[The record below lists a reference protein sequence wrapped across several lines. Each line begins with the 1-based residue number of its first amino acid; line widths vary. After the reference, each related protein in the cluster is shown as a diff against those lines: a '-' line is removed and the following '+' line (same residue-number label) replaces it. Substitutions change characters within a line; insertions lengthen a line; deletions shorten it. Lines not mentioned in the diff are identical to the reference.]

1 MSESTHLILN
11 GAAIDLA
18 DCEPTLSLLRWLRL
32 QQLSGTK
39 EGCADGDCGAC
50 SVTLVETDAQ
60 GRRTLRAVNSCLLP
74 MGMLAGRELLTVEAL
89 ADGNKLHPVQQA
101 MVDCGGSQCGY
112 CTPGFVMSLLAGQLS
127 GELDDD
133 CFEGNLCRCTG
144 YQPIRAAAAQLRA
157 QGDAFASAIAQPS
170 ASAEAPGA
178 ARIRDFHSP
187 TTIEAALHLK
197 SITPG
202 AVWIA
207 GATDLGVDLSH
218 HKPRAPTYIALDRI
232 AELQRLEIGADQ
244 LRIGAGVN
252 LRRLETELAG
262 IFPALDQML
271 PWFAARQVRN
281 RATLGGNLGTASPIG
296 DLLPVLLALDAVIV
310 CRNLRGTRE
319 IAIADYFVG
328 YRQTAL
334 AADELITEVRLPRRA
349 DLLNC
354 SYKVAK
360 RQTDDIS
367 IVAAAFALAFDA
379 DGRIEHIRLAYGG
392 VAAVPLRA
400 QAVEQLLLGQTLNAA
415 LIERACAALREC
427 FRPLDDHRA
436 SADYRRALCANLFA
450 AFAGTL
456 AAPRVAE
463 GTPAE
468 TKTDVP
474 ENITDHQCI
483 HAAATAPRHES
494 AVGHVS
500 GRAIY
505 TDEQHPPSAQLSLY
519 PVQAP
524 HAHAR
529 ILRVDGSAALAMPGV
544 HAVLTASDIP
554 GRNNTGPILHDE
566 PLIPT
571 DEVSYHGQAVAWVVA
586 QSEAQA
592 RRAALS
598 VRVDYEPLPAC
609 LSIEQALARDS
620 FHLPPAQVARGDA
633 ASALA
638 AAPHRLEGELGIGG
652 QDHFYLET
660 QASWA
665 QLDSE
670 GLLQVCASTQHPSE
684 TQHIVAQVLGIPS
697 NRVVCR
703 SLRMGGGF
711 GGKETQA
718 NPYAALAALAAVRC
732 GRPVRVKLT
741 RGLDM
746 QLTGKRHPFHARY
759 RIGYDAQGQILAAEV
774 ELIADGGWSCDL
786 SPPVLMR
793 AMVHVDNAYYL
804 PNVRISGRIAKTHLP
819 SNTAFRGF
827 GGPQGML
834 VGEEIIDRVARAL
847 VLPPEQVRER
857 NFYRPGQ
864 TPDRNTTH
872 YGQPVVDNHLPQLW
886 AQLKRDGDFD
896 ARSRAVADFN
906 ASHSQRKRGLAIT
919 PVKFGIS
926 FNKTEYNQAGALVH
940 IYTDGSVQLN
950 HGGTEMGQGL
960 HSKMIAVAA
969 ATLGVRP
976 ERIQIMV
983 TSTDKVPNTSAT
995 AASSGSDLNGQAV
1008 KAACE
1013 TLRNRL
1019 AQVAADRL
1027 RVATDRLI
1035 FTDGQVDVIDAPAP
1049 GLSFDEV
1056 VQAAY
1061 NQRISLSATGYYR
1074 TPGLHWD
1081 AASGQGHPFYYYAFG
1096 AALSEVEVCG
1106 LTGMHRLLRV
1116 DLLHDVGDSLNESID
1131 RGQIEGGFVQGLGWL
1146 TCEELRWSVD
1156 GRLLTDAPST
1166 YKIPTVGEVPQ
1177 DFRVQLFRRA
1187 DQSSRQVIGG
1197 SKAVG
1202 EPPLMLALSV
1212 REALRAAVAAFADA
1226 PPKRVDLACPAT
1238 PESVWRAVTAVM
1250 GPSGER

>member
-1 MSESTHLILN
+1 MTEPTILTLN
-11 GAAIDLA
+11 GQPIDLA
-18 DCEPTLSLLRWLRL
+18 DCDPTVSLLRWLR
-32 QQLSGTK
+32 QRRLSGTK

-50 SVTLVETDAQ
+50 TLTMVETGADGQ
-60 GRRTLRAVNSCLLP
+60 RQLRSVNSCLLP
-74 MGMLAGRELLTVEAL
+74 MGMLAGREVLTVEAV
-89 ADGNKLHPVQQA
+89 ADGERLHPVQQA
-101 MVDCGGSQCGY
+101 MVDCAGSQCGY
-112 CTPGFVMSLLAGQLS
+112 CTPGFVMSLYAGQAN
-127 GELDDD
+127 GELDDG

-157 QGDAFASAIAQPS
+157 YGRSADSVLQAAQS
-170 ASAEAPGA
+170 TAGA
-178 ARIRDFHSP
+178 HTPTRIGDFHSP
-187 TTIEAALHLK
+187 TTIKSALRLK
-197 SITPG
+197 ADLAG

-218 HKPRAPTYIALDRI
+218 YKPRAPGYIALDRI
-232 AELQRLEIGADQ
+232 AELQRLIIGEDQ
-244 LRIGAGVN
+244 VSIGAGVS
-252 LRRLETELAG
+252 LRRLETELTG
-262 IFPALDQML
+262 VFPALDQML
-271 PWFAARQVRN
+271 AWFAARQVRN

-310 CRNLRGTRE
+310 CTSLRGTRE
-319 IAIADYFVG
+319 LAIADYFLG

-334 AADELITEVRLPRRA
+334 AAGELIAAIRVPRPP
-349 DLLNC
+349 DLVSR

-367 IVAAAFALAFDA
+367 IVAAAFALAFDP
-379 DGRIEHIRLAYGG
+379 DGRIEHVRLAYGG

-400 QAVEQLLLGQTLNAA
+400 LAVEQMLLGQKLDDP
-415 LIERACAALREC
+415 LINRACDALREC
-427 FRPLDDHRA
+427 FTPLDDHRA

-450 AFAGTL
+450 GL
-456 AAPRVAE
+456 VSELREEQDGSQPVAASMSGPDTTADQDSSR
-463 GTPAE
+463 T
-468 TKTDVP
+468 
-474 ENITDHQCI
+474 
-483 HAAATAPRHES
+483 AATAPRHES

-505 TDEQHPPSAQLSLY
+505 TDEQHPPSGQLSLY

-529 ILRVDGSAALAMPGV
+529 ILRIDSTTALALPGV
-544 HAVLTASDIP
+544 HAVLTAGDIP
-554 GRNNTGPILHDE
+554 GRNNTGPILRDE
-566 PLIPT
+566 PLIPA

-586 QSEAQA
+586 DSEEQA
-592 RRAALS
+592 RQAALA
-598 VRVDYEPLPAC
+598 VRVDYEPLRAC
-609 LSIEQALARDS
+609 LSIEEAIATDS
-620 FHLPPAQVARGDA
+620 FHLPPTQISRGDA
-633 ASALA
+633 AAALGTS
-638 AAPHRLEGELGIGG
+638 PHLLEGELQIGG

-665 QLDSE
+665 EVDSE
-670 GLLQVCASTQHPSE
+670 GLLQVTASTQHPSE

-703 SLRMGGGF
+703 SLRMGGAF

-718 NPYAALAALAAVRC
+718 NPYAAIAALAALRC
-732 GRPVRVKLT
+732 DRPVRIKLA

-746 QLTGKRHPFHARY
+746 QLTGKRHPFYARY
-759 RIGYDAQGQILAAEV
+759 RVGFDAQGLVLAAEV

-804 PNVRISGRIAKTHLP
+804 PNVRITGAIAKTHLA

-847 VLPPEQVRER
+847 GLPPDLVRER
-857 NFYRPGQ
+857 NFYRAGE

-886 AQLKRDGDFD
+886 AQHKRNSDFE
-896 ARSRAVADFN
+896 ARSQAVATFN
-906 ASHSQRKRGLAIT
+906 ASHTQRKRGLAIT

-960 HSKMIAVAA
+960 HSKMISVAA
-969 ATLGVRP
+969 ASLGVRS

-1008 KAACE
+1008 RAACE
-1013 TLRNRL
+1013 TLRERL

-1027 RVATDRLI
+1027 QVSVERIA
-1035 FTDGQVDVIDAPAP
+1035 FADGQVHVLEGPAT

-1056 VQAAY
+1056 VLAAY

-1081 AASGQGHPFYYYAFG
+1081 AASGQGHPFYYFAFG
-1096 AALSEVEVCG
+1096 AAVSEVEVCG
-1106 LTGMHRLLRV
+1106 RTGVHRLLRV
-1116 DLLHDVGDSLNESID
+1116 DLLHDVGDTLNESID
-1131 RGQIEGGFVQGLGWL
+1131 LGQIEGGFVQGLGWL
-1146 TCEELRWSVD
+1146 TCEELRWNQE

-1166 YKIPTVGEVPQ
+1166 YKIPTVGEVPK
-1177 DFRVQLFRRA
+1177 DFRVQLFHRGA
-1187 DQSSRQVIGG
+1187 QPSTQVIGG

-1212 REALRAAVAAFADA
+1212 REALRAAVAAFADV
-1226 PPKRVDLACPAT
+1226 PPKRVDLGCPAT
-1238 PESVWRAVTAVM
+1238 PEAVWRAVVAV
-1250 GPSGER
+1250 RR